1 MNFCGK
7 ITVVHREAFLM
18 KCFSS
23 YADREQL
30 QRMMKSSPLD
40 AGMERHLVDQA
51 ARQAVYEHTL
61 AASALSFTSALAP
74 GVLRFAAVPIEYAAF
89 LRESLQLVQKLLYLY
104 TGMKQKQLLH
114 HHQLQGYLYIFL
126 GGSTAVKASSI
137 LSERATVFALKKL
150 LRQKLYTMVPL
161 IGGSIDTALTAAA
174 MYQLAEEFSQHLYQR
189 YLQHQEYLTIGC
201 SERTSIQTPFF
212 QVEDQKDSL
221 Q

>member
-61 AASALSFTSALAP
+61 AASAVAFTSALAP

-89 LRESLQLVQKLLYLY
+89 LRESLQLVQKLL
-104 TGMKQKQLLH
+104 
-114 HHQLQGYLYIFL
+114 
-126 GGSTAVKASSI
+126 
-137 LSERATVFALKKL
+137 
-150 LRQKLYTMVPL
+150 
-161 IGGSIDTALTAAA
+161 
-174 MYQLAEEFSQHLYQR
+174 
-189 YLQHQEYLTIGC
+189 
-201 SERTSIQTPFF
+201 
-212 QVEDQKDSL
+212 
-221 Q
+221 